1 LSRPEPFDRPPDWVE
16 FTVARDRFFALLA
29 SRSAVRQVEEAL
41 ALAAE
46 IADRPA
52 RILA

>member
-1 LSRPEPFDRPPDWVE
+1 MSRPEHFDRPPTWVE
-16 FTVARDRFFALLA
+16 YTTARDRFFALLA

-46 IADRPA
+46 IADRPERVA
-52 RILA
+52 A